1 MEYQDYLAGKIKVA
15 NKKGISIDVNDLHP
29 STKPHQKSIIKW
41 ALSLGAALIGA
52 DAGLGKTHIGIETMR
67 MLYLKFGGKYLVVTE
82 LGAADTWVDQDPEVG
97 EGARLGVQMEYITT
111 TQQAMDSSC
120 WIVVTNYERV
130 RNGDIDFGQFNGVW
144 LDEDNY
150 LKNMASETTDQLHKQ
165 LKKVQFKYVATA
177 TPAPNEV
184 LELINYAHVMGIC
197 DRGQVL
203 TRFFQRN
210 STKAGELTLHPQ
222 HKADF
227 YLWVY
232 SWAIFMTLPS
242 DLRFDDQGYALPKH
256 LTNWHEVPMD
266 HAIEG
271 GVTREG
277 QKRMF
282 ADSTNNLPEASKVKK
297 ASIFARVAY
306 AVNLMLQ
313 KEGVTSVND
322 LKEHYIIW
330 HHLEAER
337 LALKEVFKDHPGY
350 REIFGKQDEHI
361 REQNVVGFTKGEF
374 SILATKPDLNGVGCN
389 FQKHCHHA
397 IALGVNHSWDE
408 FYQAFIKRLL
418 RFGQTHD
425 VTLDV
430 LYVREEADIIDNIK
444 RKWKEHDEQRNELRA
459 IMQEFGLDHEIM
471 IEQRRRSFMQN
482 RKVYEGNNYVLVNN
496 DAVYEWADRAENSID
511 LIKTSVPF
519 GNHYEYTDKYNDF
532 GHNEDLKAYLRQM
545 DYLIPSLYKALKPG
559 RIACIDLK
567 NRIHYGSVT
576 GKGFSVFH
584 RFSHAFCD
592 AMEKHGFEC
601 MGFHYIPTDV
611 VAENNQTYRLTFG
624 EMQKDSTK
632 MGSGIPEEIWIFRKP
647 PTYTDNAYA
656 DVPVT
661 HNCECPLC
669 KKREVYRAFVKPGAI
684 QLSCPDCKQF
694 FHEVDLIRHSDIEI
708 SLPQWQIDADSF
720 WRSSGNRMLT
730 PDELAQMDLK
740 KIRKWWNKFNANH
753 VYDFEEHVQFLT
765 ALDNANKL
773 SKTFTT
779 IPLRSNT
786 NYIWND
792 VNRMHGL
799 NMEQR
804 LRKQEKHICPE
815 PFDKVDR
822 CIELYSNE
830 DETVGEPFGGLG
842 TTGVRA
848 IKKKRKAFVTE
859 LSETYSACS
868 AVYLRE
874 TEEKREVPTLFDSIF
889 PHMTE
894 EEEAQAETSL
904 KRIHKIIIDGQTA
917 A

>member
-1 MEYQDYLAGKIKVA
+1 MELKEYQECLTGKIKVA
-15 NKKGISIDVNDLHP
+15 NKRGISINVDDLH
-29 STKPHQKSIIKW
+29 SSSKPHQKAIIDWLLK
-41 ALSLGAALIGA
+41 LGAALIGA
-52 DAGLGKTHIGIETMR
+52 DAGLGKTHMGIESMR
-67 MLYLKFGGKYLVVTE
+67 MLHQEFGGKYLVVTE
-82 LGAADTWVDQDPEVG
+82 LGAADTWIDTDPEVG
-97 EGARLGVQMEYITT
+97 EGARLGVPMEYVTN
-111 TQQAMDSSC
+111 TQQAMDSAC
-120 WIVVTNYERV
+120 WLVVTNYERV
-130 RNGDIDFGQFNGVW
+130 RIGDIDFGAFKGVW
-144 LDEDNY
+144 LDEGNY
-150 LKNMASETTDQLHKQ
+150 LKNMASETTDQLQKE

-177 TPAPNEV
+177 TPAPNEI
-184 LELINYAHVMGIC
+184 LELINYAHVLGIC
-197 DRGQVL
+197 DRGQIL

-222 HKADF
+222 HKKDF

-232 SWAIFMTLPS
+232 SWAVFITTPS
-242 DLRFDDQGYALPKH
+242 DLGFDDEGYKLPK
-256 LTNWHEVPMD
+256 LICNFQLVPMNK
-266 HAIEG
+266 AIEG
-271 GVTREG
+271 GVDREG
-277 QKRMF
+277 QKRLY
-282 ADSTNNLPEASKVKK
+282 ADSTNNLPEASRVKRD
-297 ASIFARVAY
+297 SISARVAY
-306 AVNLMLQ
+306 AVDLLLE
-313 KEGVTSVND
+313 KENVENIAD
-322 LKEHYIIW
+322 LKEHCIIW
-330 HHLEAER
+330 HHLELER

-350 REIFGKQDEHI
+350 REIFGKQDVDI
-361 REQNVVGFTKGEF
+361 RERNVVGFTKGEF
-374 SILATKPDLNGVGCN
+374 PFLGTKPDLNGVGCN
-389 FQKHCHHA
+389 FQKFCHHA
-397 IALGVNHSWDE
+397 IALGVTHSWDE

-418 RFGQTHD
+418 RFGQIHD

-430 LYVREEADIIDNIK
+430 LYIREEADIIDNIK

-459 IMQEFGLDHEIM
+459 IMQEFGLEHDIM
-471 IEQRRRSFMQN
+471 IEQRKRSFMLN
-482 RKVYEGNNYVLVNN
+482 RKVYEGQNWTLINN
-496 DAVYEWADRAENSID
+496 DAVYEWAALPANSID

-545 DYLIPSLYKALKPG
+545 DHLIPSWYNALKPG

-576 GKGFSVFH
+576 GKGFSIFH
-584 RFSHAFCD
+584 RFSHAFCE

-632 MGSGIPEEIWIFRKP
+632 MGAGIPEEIWIFRKP

-669 KKREVYRAFVKPGAI
+669 KKRDVYNSFIRPGAI
-684 QLSCPDCKQF
+684 LLSCPDCKQY
-694 FHEVDLIRHSDIEI
+694 FHEADLIRHSDSEI

-730 PDELAQMDLK
+730 PDELATMDLK
-740 KIRKWWNKFNANH
+740 KIRKWWNGFNENN
-753 VYDFEEHVQFLT
+753 VYDYEAHVAFLT
-765 ALDNANKL
+765 TLLKSNKL

-779 IPLRSNT
+779 VPLRSNSP
-786 NYIWND
+786 YIWND

-799 NMEQR
+799 NLEQSR
-804 LRKQEKHICPE
+804 RKQQNHICPE

-830 DETVGEPFGGLG
+830 DETVGDPFSGLG

-848 IKKKRKAFVTE
+848 LKKKRRAFLTE
-859 LSETYSACS
+859 LNETYSGCS

-874 TEEKREVPTLFDSIF
+874 TEKKRYVPTLFDLL
-889 PHMTE
+889 T
-894 EEEAQAETSL
+894 
-904 KRIHKIIIDGQTA
+904 TA